1 MKATRFKK
9 VMIALDYDQSSQKVA
24 EVGYSIGQSLQAEVI
39 LLHVISELPV
49 YYSAYTYA
57 HEFKV
62 DMLDDLRASTLKF
75 LNKVKRHLGDEE
87 VKMMIKEG
95 EVAESILSLSKE
107 MDIDVV
113 VMGSHS
119 RKWLEDIL
127 MGSEAEDVLKHTQI
141 PLLIIPTN
149 EKLKQ

>member
-1 MKATRFKK
+1 MKKTRLKK
-9 VMIALDYDQSSQKVA
+9 VLIALDYDQSSQKVA
-24 EVGYSIGQSLQAEVI
+24 EVGYSLALSLHAEAI
-39 LLHVISELPV
+39 LLHVISDLPV

-62 DMLDDLRASTLKF
+62 DMFDDLRASTLKF
-75 LNKVKRHLGDEE
+75 LNKVKRHLGDED
-87 VKMMIKEG
+87 VKLMIIEG
-95 EVAESILSLSKE
+95 EVADSILKLSKE

-141 PLLIIPTN
+141 PLLIVPT
-149 EKLKQ
+149 KVLGSV